1 MLSNKLYLWYKKK
14 VKFMSQVK
22 FVLTVFLILRTF
34 GLFGQTYVEIQN
46 PSFECDKKDRLR
58 FNRVTLENWV
68 DCSHTKFP
76 GESGF
81 YVQPGFFDVDKK
93 AKHGETYIGLVTRGN
108 GTYQSIC
115 QKLDE
120 GLKKDSSY
128 NINLYLAKSDKY
140 ESKLINGLNDKIY
153 SYTKPIILRVWG
165 GNSHCDLD
173 ELLFQT
179 DPIIHSDWK
188 EYTLVIKSKKENTY
202 ITFEAFYPNKDEQ
215 IRGNILLDAIN
226 FDQMDKYDSVQISKF
241 AAYEIVDIIKE
252 IDNDCINYAA
262 LLKIVKDINLLKIN
276 EFKLSNYLDTIN
288 EEKFASL
295 IESLKMVKAVTI
307 QNIFERIYR
316 IKYVQNKITEE
327 DEKFLQDYSLKYQE
341 TREETLDIY
350 MTRFVGDNKA
360 EIIKQLVK
368 CK

>member
-22 FVLTVFLILRTF
+22 FVLMVFLILRTF
-34 GLFGQTYVEIQN
+34 ELIGQTVVEIQN

-76 GESGF
+76 AESGF

-93 AKHGETYIGLVTRGN
+93 AKHGETFIGLATRGN

-115 QKLDE
+115 QKLDQ
-120 GLKKDSSY
+120 GIKKDSSY
-128 NINLYLAKSDKY
+128 IINLYLAKSDKY
-140 ESKLINGLNDKIY
+140 ESKLSNDLNDKIY

-179 DPIIHSDWK
+179 DPIIHSYWK
-188 EYTLVIKSKKENTY
+188 EYTLVIKSKQDNTHL
-202 ITFEAFYPNKDEQ
+202 TFEAFYPNKDEH

-226 FDQMDKYDSVQISKF
+226 YDQMDKYDSIQVSKF

-252 IDNDCINYAA
+252 IDNDCINYST
-262 LLKIVKDINLLKIN
+262 LLKVVKDINLLKVNESKLTNYIN
-276 EFKLSNYLDTIN
+276 SLQ
-288 EEKFASL
+288 EEQFVSL
-295 IESLKMVKAVTI
+295 IQGLKMVKAD
-307 QNIFERIYR
+307 NIHHLFEHIYQTKYQQDK
-316 IKYVQNKITEE
+316 IKIKDEQFIEE
-327 DEKFLQDYSLKYQE
+327 FYLKYHE
-341 TREETLDIY
+341 TRKETLDIY
-350 MTRFVGDNKA
+350 MTRFVSDNKA
-360 EIIKQLVK
+360 EIIKELVK